1 MSDEEKLQHNQTV
14 IGNVM
19 TALVETGKADP
30 VKLLSDGQY
39 AAEMVTTYMEAANLA
54 RSMMGMPQLFL
65 YNMNVPN

>member
-1 MSDEEKLQHNQTV
+1 MSDEEKLQHNKTV

>member
-1 MSDEEKLQHNQTV
+1 MSDEEKLQHNKTV

-39 AAEMVTTYMEAANLA
+39 AAEMVTAYMEAANLA

>member
-1 MSDEEKLQHNQTV
+1 MSDEEKLQHNRTV

-19 TALVETGKADP
+19 TALIQQRKADP
-30 VKLLSDGQY
+30 VKLLCDRQY
-39 AAEMVTTYMEAANLA
+39 AAKMVTTYMEAANLA